1 MAKVYDA
8 HAYLGNNP
16 IWKQY
21 GLPVPFDGPA
31 WVEYMDGSGI
41 DATLV
46 APPGNGAK
54 EDFKPDLWRIADVV
68 KKYPDRFFGFARV
81 KPRRGKKALDELK
94 MWVEEH
100 GFKAVKMNTLDDN
113 YLLSDRKLVD
123 PVVETATNLGIPV
136 YFHTGQDS
144 WEQCLPDMVADIAAD
159 YPENTFIIGHMGFG
173 GVNGWPGASEQL
185 VPAMMRAKNTVTES
199 AGVFNNKYIQDVVD
213 AVGADRVLM
222 GSNGPYQPP
231 ELARVLIDK
240 HMHKLTRGQKDAI
253 LGGNLAR
260 VLGLSKTGST
270 GPARRAR

>member
-1 MAKVYDA
+1 MTKVYDA

-16 IWKQY
+16 VWKQH

-31 WVEYMDGSGI
+31 WVEYMDKSGI

-54 EDFKPDLWRIADVV
+54 EDFKPDLRRIADAV
-68 KKYPDRFFGFARV
+68 KSYPDRFFGFARV
-81 KPRRGKKALDELK
+81 KPRRGQKALDELK

-100 GFKAVKMNTLDDN
+100 GFKAVKLNTLDDN
-113 YLLSDRKLVD
+113 YLLSDRKLLD
-123 PVVETATNLGIPV
+123 PVVESATRLGIPV
-136 YFHTGQDS
+136 YAHTGQES
-144 WEQCLPDMVADIAAD
+144 WEQCLPDMLADIAVD

-173 GVNGWPGASEQL
+173 GINGWPGASEQL
-185 VPAMMRAKNTVTES
+185 VSAMMRAKNTVTES

-231 ELARVLIDK
+231 ELARVLFDR
-240 HMHKLTRGQKDAI
+240 HMHRLTRGQKDAI

-260 VLGLSKTGST
+260 VLRLGRP
-270 GPARRAR
+270 GPAKPARKAR